1 MRKNLMRLKM
11 ERGETA
17 LGVTIQEFSPQS
29 VEIMALL
36 GFDYINLDCLHSSL
50 EIHDVAMLV
59 HVAESRGISVIT
71 RVPQN
76 VPEVIQRY
84 LDAGVDGIVVA
95 DMNDADAA
103 RALVEAIRFPPEGD
117 RGLASVHSSDY
128 GLSGPLSDYTRFA
141 NAQIMAIGILESE
154 RGVENAEEILSVPG
168 LDAVIIGTT
177 DLSKALG
184 VAGQTS
190 HPKVR
195 EAVTRILDAAKKTG
209 KKVGITLKNGESAQ
223 SLAAMGFGFVGVH
236 MKTLLID
243 AARRHLKEFSA

>member
-1 MRKNLMRLKM
+1 MRVKM

-36 GFDYINLDCLHSSL
+36 GFDYVNLDCLHSSL
-50 EIHDVAMLV
+50 EVHDVAMLV
-59 HVAESRGISVIT
+59 HVAESRGISVVA

-76 VPEVIQRY
+76 VPEIILRY

-95 DMNDADAA
+95 DMNDAEAA
-103 RALVEAIRFPPEGD
+103 RALVDAIRFPPEGD

-128 GLSGPLSDYTRFA
+128 GLSGPLSEYTRFA
-141 NAQIMAIGILESE
+141 NSQVMGIGILESE
-154 RGVENAEEILSVPG
+154 RGVRNAEEILSVPG
-168 LDAVIIGTT
+168 LDAVIVGTT

-190 HPKVR
+190 HPRVR
-195 EAVTRILDAAKKTG
+195 EAVAHILGAAQRTG
-209 KKVGITLKNGESAQ
+209 KKVGITLKNGESVR

-243 AARRHLKEFSA
+243 AAHRHLKDFSGRAPE